1 MKNVALIGAGGLA
14 YEVISF
20 LEKSYRYNVEYL
32 YDSTIKEDIK
42 KNGYLISNKFK
53 SDIPHFI
60 AVGYPETKQKII
72 KSIKEH
78 LKLASPFIH
87 SLGAQGKDVYIGDG
101 SVIYPMVTLTSNIS
115 IKQMATIN
123 SNSLIGHDCKIGE
136 MFHAS
141 TGAAVSGN
149 VTIGDRVFLGA
160 NSCIKE
166 KISICSDVI
175 IGAGGVVIRDITNP
189 GVYAGN
195 PVRKL

>member
-14 YEVISF
+14 FEVISF
-20 LEKSYRYNVEYL
+20 LEKSCRYNVEYL

-42 KNGYLISNKFK
+42 KNGYLISNKLK
-53 SDIPHFI
+53 IDIPHFI

-72 KSIKEH
+72 KSIKVH

-87 SLGAQGKDVYIGDG
+87 VLGAQGNNVHIGDG

-115 IKQMATIN
+115 IQQMATIN

-141 TGAAVSGN
+141 TGSAVSGN

-175 IGAGGVVIRDITNP
+175 IGAGGVVIRDIKDP
-189 GVYAGN
+189 GIYAGN